1 MATRSRWQAF
11 TRAWI
16 CGSSTEP
23 PGISACGD
31 GSSLS
36 VFIKVTVPRWCAT
49 LAVITLCLLPLAQ
62 LSFQLVSGDL
72 GPDPAKR
79 LMQGTGEWGLRGLAI
94 VLLAA
99 PLAQRGWRGL
109 SRYRRVLG
117 LSLFF
122 YISLHL
128 LLFAQV
134 YVGWSGALLVE
145 ELKERPYVLV
155 GFSAWLALLPL
166 TLTSTDRARRSLGR
180 RWRQLHR
187 LIYPA
192 TVLAWLHLFWLARSD
207 VGEALVYG
215 VVFAVLLLWRFRR
228 AQLRPR

>member
-1 MATRSRWQAF
+1 MLT
-11 TRAWI
+11 
-16 CGSSTEP
+16 
-23 PGISACGD
+23 
-31 GSSLS
+31 
-36 VFIKVTVPRWCAT
+36 KVKVPSWCAT
-49 LAVITLCLLPLAQ
+49 IAVITLCLLPLAQ
-62 LSFQLVSGDL
+62 LAVQLASEDL

-109 SRYRRVLG
+109 FRYRRVLG
-117 LSLFF
+117 LSLFL

-134 YVGWSGALLVE
+134 YVGWSGALMVH

-180 RWRQLHR
+180 RWRQVHR

-207 VGEALVYG
+207 LGEALVYG
-215 VVFAVLLLWRFRR
+215 VAFAVLLVWRFRR

>member
-1 MATRSRWQAF
+1 MF
-11 TRAWI
+11 V
-16 CGSSTEP
+16 
-23 PGISACGD
+23 GD
-31 GSSLS
+31 GSGMTMLTR
-36 VFIKVTVPRWCAT
+36 KAVPPWVAT
-49 LAVITLCLLPLAQ
+49 LVVTGLCLLPLAQ
-62 LSFQLVSGDL
+62 LSMQLALGDL

-109 SRYRRVLG
+109 FRYRRILG
-117 LSLFF
+117 LSLFL
-122 YISLHL
+122 YVSLHL

-134 YVGWSGALLVE
+134 YVGWSGTLLAE
-145 ELKERPYVLV
+145 ELKERPYVFV
-155 GFSAWLALLPL
+155 GFSAWLAMLPL
-166 TLTSTDRARRSLGR
+166 ALTSTDRARRYLGR
-180 RWRQLHR
+180 YWKQVHR

-207 VGEALVYG
+207 VGEALIYG
-215 VVFAVLLLWRFRR
+215 LIFMALLLWRVRR

>member
-1 MATRSRWQAF
+1 M
-11 TRAWI
+11 
-16 CGSSTEP
+16 
-23 PGISACGD
+23 
-31 GSSLS
+31 
-36 VFIKVTVPRWCAT
+36 
-49 LAVITLCLLPLAQ
+49 ITLCLLPLAQ
-62 LSFQLVSGDL
+62 LSLQLVSGDL

-99 PLAQRGWRGL
+99 PLAQRGWRAL
-109 SRYRRVLG
+109 FRYRRVLG

-122 YISLHL
+122 YASLHL

-134 YVGWSGALLVE
+134 YVGWSGTLLVE

-155 GFSAWLALLPL
+155 GFSAWLAMLPL
-166 TLTSTDRARRSLGR
+166 ALTSTDRARRWLGR
-180 RWRQLHR
+180 RWKQLHR

-192 TVLAWLHLFWLARSD
+192 TALAWLHLFWLARSD

-228 AQLRPR
+228 TQMRPR